1 MSHKKVPEQG
11 SETLSKMDP
20 PQLAIFPIPS
30 IHFSFSEFLYLE
42 TIVLDQS
49 AYHRTVDNGP
59 EDTSSA

>member
-1 MSHKKVPEQG
+1 MSHKKVPEH
-11 SETLSKMDP
+11 SVKWILPE
-20 PQLAIFPIPS
+20 LAIFPIPS